1 MFCSKLINSLNELKD
16 LEYRKVRVK
25 GKFDNSQEV
34 FISPRSLLKSKENE
48 SKSSL
53 FSTQSNDTLGAWVIT
68 PFNVRD
74 RDFRI
79 LVNRGWIHWSKMD
92 PKSRPNG
99 QTDEEVELIGV
110 VRETEKVYIFFT
122 FV

>member
-1 MFCSKLINSLNELKD
+1 LNELKD

-34 FISPRSLLKSKENE
+34 FISPRSLLKSTQNEN
-48 SKSSL
+48 KSSL
-53 FSTQSNDTLGAWVIT
+53 FSTQTNETLGAWVIT
-68 PFNVRD
+68 PFIVKD

-79 LVNRGWIHWSKMD
+79 LVNRGWIHRSKMD

-99 QTDEEVELIGV
+99 QTDQEIELIGV
-110 VRETEKVYIFFT
+110 VRKTEKVYTFFYIYFT
-122 FV
+122 FSQLY